1 MIVSVTGRRLVGD
14 GCSGIRSQ
22 VTGPKRSP
30 QGGHGAGA
38 LLPLEEPVYGR
49 AQLPII
55 EQARMEGVPHPSR
68 VEFVCLF
75 CHKTFLASLHRVT

>member
-14 GCSGIRSQ
+14 GCLGIRLQ
-22 VTGPKRSP
+22 VTSPKRSP

-49 AQLPII
+49 AQLPVI
-55 EQARMEGVPHPSR
+55 EQARMEGYHTPAELNLCVSSATKLPG
-68 VEFVCLF
+68 
-75 CHKTFLASLHRVT
+75 